1 MNNNN
6 TYYQRNKALFLD
18 QVKDRYDYDYE
29 GGKEQS
35 KQYYKYN
42 KERL

>member
-6 TYYQRNKALFLD
+6 TYYQINKALFLD
-18 QVKDRYDYDYE
+18 QVKDRYDYE

-35 KQYYKYN
+35 KQYYKHN